1 MNKTTKKYLVKLLL
15 SPLILI
21 ALLWL
26 IHHQVASKGSLEAQW
41 REMAAHWQSGS
52 RFLIITAFLLSPL
65 NWICEAKKWHY
76 LVNKIESLSFTGAF
90 ASVMTGLA
98 TALVTPSKVGD
109 FAGRI
114 LYVKNKNKLRALFAS
129 LITSLS
135 QTLITFVL
143 GLAGL
148 IYLNIHYP
156 GQWQMAALLAA
167 LLICLGL
174 GYCYFR
180 IDLLADWAERY
191 KWLRKI
197 MIAIRVLRRY
207 SKKDLLIILAL
218 SALRFCIYNLQFV
231 LFLMVFSINASLAAL
246 FALSACMFW
255 MITVIPSFFVADLG
269 VRAYVANLIFINTGI
284 VDNSVSIIMSSYM
297 VWLLNWALAAI
308 IGSLLI
314 LTVKW
319 FR

>member
-15 SPLILI
+15 SPLILVV
-21 ALLWL
+21 LLWL
-26 IHHQVASKGSLEAQW
+26 IYHQVTAKGSLQAQW
-41 REMAAHWQSGS
+41 QEMVTHWQSGS
-52 RFLIITAFLLSPL
+52 RLLIIIAFSLSPL
-65 NWICEAKKWHY
+65 NWLCEAKKWHY
-76 LVNKIESLSFTGAF
+76 LINKIEPLSFAGAF

-114 LYVKNKNKLRALFAS
+114 LYVKNKNKLRAIFAS

-135 QTLITFVL
+135 QTLVTFVL

-148 IYLNIHYP
+148 IYLNIYYP
-156 GQWQMAALLAA
+156 GQWQLIALLVAI
-167 LLICLGL
+167 LICALL

-180 IDLLADWAERY
+180 IELLADWAERY

-197 MIAIRVLRRY
+197 VIAIRVLRRY
-207 SKKDLLIILAL
+207 DKKDLLRILAL

-231 LFLMVFSINASLAAL
+231 VFLQVFGIDASPAAL
-246 FALSACMFW
+246 LALSACMFW

-269 VRAYVANLIFINTGI
+269 VRAYVANLVFVHTGI
-284 VDNSVSIIMSSYM
+284 VGNSVSIIAASYM
-297 VWLLNWALAAI
+297 VWLLNWALAAV
-308 IGSLLI
+308 IGSLLV

-319 FR
+319 SR